1 MMNRRHFLTTA
12 AGLPIAACSQ
22 FQSKTGKPPN
32 VLYILTDDQRW
43 DCLSVAGHPFLKT
56 PHLDRIANEGARFA
70 NAFVTTSIC
79 SPSRASF
86 LSGKYAHQH
95 GVQNNF
101 TDYPRALPSWPVN
114 LKRAGY
120 DTAYVGKWHMGEE
133 DDSAR
138 PGFDHWISHKGQG
151 KYWDTEFNI
160 NGQRQTVKGYYTH
173 TVTEMTLD
181 WLKARPG
188 NKPFAMCLGHKAPHG
203 IWIPEPKYEHVYDD
217 LEVKKPETAYH
228 FGPNVPSFV
237 KERVRTWHGI
247 DGNLYGH
254 KSFEEFIRCY
264 HATILSVDDSVGAI
278 YDALRQS
285 GELDNT
291 FIVFA
296 GDNGFLLGEHASI
309 DKRTMWEESIR
320 IPLLM
325 RYPAAIPKPVVV
337 NEMVLNQD
345 VAPTVLD
352 VCGAE
357 PLPDI
362 PARSC
367 RRLLA
372 GEPDPEWRKSFYYSY
387 NYEAEFPYTPNVRG
401 VRTDDWKFTHYPNGD
416 ESPDKYLAELY
427 DLRNDPLEKSNLI
440 NEPGA
445 QEQVTQLKAEL
456 RRLQESLG
464 AWPDAMPVNPQLK
477 MELPEESIR

>member
-1 MMNRRHFLTTA
+1 MINRRTFLASAA
-12 AGLPIAACSQ
+12 AGLATACSRR
-22 FQSKTGKPPN
+22 GGRPPN

-43 DCLSVAGHPFLKT
+43 DCLGVAGHPYLKT
-56 PHLDRIANEGARFA
+56 PHLDRLANEGARFA

-86 LSGKYAHQH
+86 LSGQYAHQH

-101 TDYPRALPSWPVN
+101 TDYPRTLASWPAR
-114 LKRAGY
+114 LQQTGY
-120 DTAYVGKWHMGEE
+120 ETAYIGKWHMGEE
-133 DDSAR
+133 DDTPR
-138 PGFDHWISHKGQG
+138 PGFDHWISHRGQG
-151 KYWDTEFNI
+151 KYWDTGFNI
-160 NGQRQTVKGYYTH
+160 NGRREEVKGYYTH
-173 TVTEMTLD
+173 TVTEMALD
-181 WLKARPG
+181 WLKRPRA
-188 NKPFAMCLGHKAPHG
+188 KPFALCLGHKAPHG
-203 IWIPEPKYEHVYDD
+203 KWIPEPKYAKAFDHIEIKRPV
-217 LEVKKPETAYH
+217 TAGLT
-228 FGPNVPSFV
+228 GPNVPAFV
-237 KERVRTWHGI
+237 GERVKTWHGI

-254 KSFEEFIRCY
+254 ANFEEFVRCY
-264 HATILSVDDSVGAI
+264 HATILSVDDSVGEL
-278 YDALRQS
+278 YGALEKS

-291 FIVFA
+291 LIVFA

-309 DKRTMWEESIR
+309 DKRVMWEESIR

-325 RYPAAIPKPVVV
+325 RYPRAIPRPAVV

-352 VCGAE
+352 LCGAA
-357 PLPDI
+357 PLEGI

-372 GEPDPEWRKSFYYSY
+372 GQKDPDWRKSFYYSY

-401 VRTDDWKFTHYPNGD
+401 VRTDGWKYIHYPNGD
-416 ESPDKYLAELY
+416 GSPDKHMAELY
-427 DLRNDPLEKSNLI
+427 DVAADPLEQKNLI

-445 QEQVTQLKAEL
+445 REKAEELKAEL
-456 RRLQESLG
+456 RRLQESVG
-464 AWPDAMPVNPQLK
+464 AWPDTMPVNPQLK